1 MKRLRYATAAVS
13 IALAATM
20 FTGCT
25 TSNQAGGQASGAPSA
40 AASPAMQ
47 PTKKTGPLK
56 IAFVPVVMN
65 TSYQMVLNG
74 IKAEIDKNGGASFA
88 SVTSQAP
95 TSNTSSSQQQANII
109 ETLIQ
114 QNYDAI
120 FLATEDENAMLPYL
134 KEASAKGIPV
144 FLFNMAEV
152 SDKDPYFVTNVSA
165 DQYQASVQIA
175 QWAMDHF
182 KGKKTDVAVLEGFP
196 GVVNTQRVKGFTDT
210 IKDDPDLHVVASQPA
225 DWTRSKGQTV
235 TENIIE
241 ANPDVSFIY
250 GLYDEMSLGAV
261 AAVKSSGKKNIEI
274 AGYDMTQDGYTAIK
288 NGDLA
293 ASVDTGSKA
302 MGQMLVASMK
312 SFVVDGQEVPRSVP
326 VPTKVYDSSSYTTFD
341 VSNYS

>member
-1 MKRLRYATAAVS
+1 MRRMRNAAAVLS
-13 IALAATM
+13 VALAATM
-20 FTGCT
+20 FAGCT
-25 TSNQAGGQASGAPSA
+25 TSNQPGGPPSTTTTGVAG
-40 AASPAMQ
+40 PAMQ

-74 IKAEIDKNGGASFA
+74 IQAEIDKFGGASFA
-88 SVTSQAP
+88 KVTSQAP
-95 TSNTSSSQQQANII
+95 TANTSSSQQQANII

-134 KEASAKGIPV
+134 KEASAQGIPV

-152 SDKDPYFVTNVSA
+152 SKNDPYFVTNVSA

-175 QWAMDHF
+175 QWAMTHF
-182 KGKKTDVAVLEGFP
+182 KGKKTDVGVLEGFP

-241 ANPDVSFIY
+241 AHPDVTFIY

-261 AAVKSSGKKNIEI
+261 AAVKSSGKHIEI
-274 AGYDMTQDGYTAIK
+274 AGYDMTKDGYTAIE

-302 MGQMLVASMK
+302 MGQMLVDQMK
-312 SFVVDGQEVPRSVP
+312 SFVVDGKDVPRSVP
-326 VPTKVYDSSSYTTFD
+326 VPTKVYDSATYKTFD
-341 VSNYS
+341 ISNYS